1 MDIDTYIHLVRL
13 ALFEKLEN
21 GIQPKFNISDSDIEY
36 CYHYNKTVKEAVN
49 QFCNIC

>member
-21 GIQPKFNISDSDIEY
+21 GIQPKFI
-36 CYHYNKTVKEAVN
+36 N